1 MGHFPRDQQ
10 GRRTRSVALR
20 RATPCCSTV
29 AMRLRTSKRELHR
42 PRSAPGRYGDA
53 LHATQHVCAAVA
65 IELWDV
71 VAPHGLVR
79 PGALSDTAIAVVLV
93 STIPLRMTCA
103 TLHRHLWPCRNNQR
117 AAQQP
122 HCPQRSPRLLR
133 AFHELSEPA
142 VHVAMLVALFERM
155 LRCCINILILSYVRC
170 PIGVDSYGCGSC
182 TAPTVATASP
192 HRHPTCIMCLY
203 HALPTGL
210 LQTDG
215 IRAIPR
221 EIER

>member
-1 MGHFPRDQQ
+1 M
-10 GRRTRSVALR
+10 
-20 RATPCCSTV
+20 
-29 AMRLRTSKRELHR
+29 
-42 PRSAPGRYGDA
+42 
-53 LHATQHVCAAVA
+53 HATQHVCAAVA

-117 AAQQP
+117 VAQQP

-142 VHVAMLVALFERM
+142 VHVAMLVALFEHM
-155 LRCCINILILSYVRC
+155 LCCCISILIISYILHLYLQLIKNSVKSLLSFWVPSTVGPTVSGLPGLGFLHLHPTRGEER
-170 PIGVDSYGCGSC
+170 PQHTVDSE
-182 TAPTVATASP
+182 P
-192 HRHPTCIMCLY
+192 HI
-203 HALPTGL
+203 
-210 LQTDG
+210 QS
-215 IRAIPR
+215 
-221 EIER
+221 

>member
-1 MGHFPRDQQ
+1 
-10 GRRTRSVALR
+10 
-20 RATPCCSTV
+20 
-29 AMRLRTSKRELHR
+29 MRLRTSKRELHR

-103 TLHRHLWPCRNNQR
+103 TLHRHLWPCRNNQTV
-117 AAQQP
+117 AQQP

-155 LRCCINILILSYVRC
+155 LRCCINILIISYILHLYLQLINFVLWTMNA
-170 PIGVDSYGCGSC
+170 PIHHYSC
-182 TAPTVATASP
+182 LVS
-192 HRHPTCIMCLY
+192 
-203 HALPTGL
+203 
-210 LQTDG
+210 
-215 IRAIPR
+215 
-221 EIER
+221 

>member
-1 MGHFPRDQQ
+1 M
-10 GRRTRSVALR
+10 
-20 RATPCCSTV
+20 
-29 AMRLRTSKRELHR
+29 
-42 PRSAPGRYGDA
+42 
-53 LHATQHVCAAVA
+53 HATQHVCAAVA

-117 AAQQP
+117 VAQQP

-142 VHVAMLVALFERM
+142 VHVAMLVALFEHM
-155 LRCCINILILSYVRC
+155 LRCCISILIISY
-170 PIGVDSYGCGSC
+170 ILHLYLQLIIDNADSQMARYPRNRDGER
-182 TAPTVATASP
+182 ARALFSP
-192 HRHPTCIMCLY
+192 SLFTNKTSY
-203 HALPTGL
+203 HH
-210 LQTDG
+210 D
-215 IRAIPR
+215 I
-221 EIER
+221 